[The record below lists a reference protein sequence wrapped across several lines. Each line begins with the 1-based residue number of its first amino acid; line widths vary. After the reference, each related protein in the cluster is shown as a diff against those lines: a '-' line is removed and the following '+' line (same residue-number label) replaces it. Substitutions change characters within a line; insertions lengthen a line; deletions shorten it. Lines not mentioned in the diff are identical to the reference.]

1 VGRPERDITGAVT
14 PLTEFARG
22 LRALR
27 QGAGLPSYRRL
38 SASTHYSPATLARAA
53 GGQVLPSLE
62 VTLAYVTACDG
73 DAAQWSAR
81 WARAAAWL
89 REQADASADSPADS
103 PVAAP
108 ALVTAPAG
116 SAGPAGPAGG
126 PAQLPPDTLDFT
138 GRQEQVSLLCGLL
151 GAEPARDR
159 PGVVAISA
167 VAGMGGIG
175 KTSLAVHVAH
185 RLTSRFPDGQL
196 YADLLGATRPAR
208 PADVLGRFL
217 RDLGDADEEIP
228 ADEPGRAARFRT
240 LLASRRMLIVL
251 DDAASL
257 AQVRL
262 LLPGSATCGVIIT
275 SRRTMAGLPGTALL
289 DLEALGESEAR
300 ALFGAIAGPRRAAA
314 EPEATAR
321 VLACC
326 AGLPLAVRIAAGR
339 LASRPGWSVAHLAAK
354 LTDERTRLAEL
365 TAGDLAVRASFAVS
379 YDALPPA
386 AGGGVGPAQ
395 VFRLLGLTEMTTIS
409 LNAVAALADAP
420 PAEVAAALETLADA
434 HLLQAPAPDRYR
446 LHDLLRSF
454 AAELARTED
463 GQARRD
469 QALGRLLDWYAGQV
483 AAAALAVEPRL
494 PASPMFEAAGPAMA
508 GSAQAID
515 WFEAELAS
523 LATVV
528 AQADVRGRP
537 DIVAAIAA
545 AMWAFFIR
553 APHWDEWL
561 SMTRAGVAAAR
572 QLGDDMVLCWLLT
585 SLGQA
590 YAGLGQFDAAEASMT
605 EALGL
610 RRQIGDRTGVGT
622 ALSSLGQLLTYQ
634 GRLTEA
640 LNHMQTALVIH
651 TAVSDRRLIG
661 SGHHNVGDLLMRL
674 NRHDEAL
681 DHMTQALTIWRKV
694 GDRYGEGLT
703 ETALAEICFGLDRF
717 EESAGH
723 YRRAESAMADTARDT
738 IEHADALYGLGSALA
753 ALGRGGPAREA
764 WQAAL
769 PILDQFTGPRA
780 ASLRVR
786 VADALA
792 RQHPGACLP

>member
-1 VGRPERDITGAVT
+1 
-14 PLTEFARG
+14 
-22 LRALR
+22 
-27 QGAGLPSYRRL
+27 
-38 SASTHYSPATLARAA
+38 
-53 GGQVLPSLE
+53 
-62 VTLAYVTACDG
+62 
-73 DAAQWSAR
+73 
-81 WARAAAWL
+81 
-89 REQADASADSPADS
+89 
-103 PVAAP
+103 
-108 ALVTAPAG
+108 
-116 SAGPAGPAGG
+116 
-126 PAQLPPDTLDFT
+126 
-138 GRQEQVSLLCGLL
+138 
-151 GAEPARDR
+151 
-159 PGVVAISA
+159 
-167 VAGMGGIG
+167 
-175 KTSLAVHVAH
+175 
-185 RLTSRFPDGQL
+185 
-196 YADLLGATRPAR
+196 
-208 PADVLGRFL
+208 
-217 RDLGDADEEIP
+217 
-228 ADEPGRAARFRT
+228 
-240 LLASRRMLIVL
+240 
-251 DDAASL
+251 
-257 AQVRL
+257 
-262 LLPGSATCGVIIT
+262 
-275 SRRTMAGLPGTALL
+275 
-289 DLEALGESEAR
+289 
-300 ALFGAIAGPRRAAA
+300 
-314 EPEATAR
+314 
-321 VLACC
+321 
-326 AGLPLAVRIAAGR
+326 
-339 LASRPGWSVAHLAAK
+339 
-354 LTDERTRLAEL
+354 
-365 TAGDLAVRASFAVS
+365 
-379 YDALPPA
+379 
-386 AGGGVGPAQ
+386 
-395 VFRLLGLTEMTTIS
+395 
-409 LNAVAALADAP
+409 
-420 PAEVAAALETLADA
+420 
-434 HLLQAPAPDRYR
+434 
-446 LHDLLRSF
+446 
-454 AAELARTED
+454 
-463 GQARRD
+463 
-469 QALGRLLDWYAGQV
+469 
-483 AAAALAVEPRL
+483 
-494 PASPMFEAAGPAMA
+494 MFEAAGPAMA

>member
-1 VGRPERDITGAVT
+1 VGRPERGITGDVT
-14 PLTEFARG
+14 PLTEFALG

-27 QGAGLPSYRRL
+27 RRAGQPSYRGL
-38 SASTHYSPATLARAA
+38 SAGTHYSPSTLARAA
-53 GGQVLPSLE
+53 SGQALPSLD
-62 VTLAYVTACDG
+62 VTLAYVTACG
-73 DAAQWSAR
+73 GAAAEWEATWTQVAASLREKAGPPAGASAR
-81 WARAAAWL
+81 AT
-89 REQADASADSPADS
+89 
-103 PVAAP
+103 AAP
-108 ALVTAPAG
+108 PSGPG
-116 SAGPAGPAGG
+116 SG
-126 PAQLPPDTLDFT
+126 PAQLPPDTADFT
-138 GRQEQVSLLCGLL
+138 GRQEQVELLCGLL
-151 GAEPARDR
+151 GAEPAADR
-159 PGVVAISA
+159 PGAVAISA

-175 KTSLAVHVAH
+175 KTALAVHVAH

-196 YADLLGATRPAR
+196 YADLLGATRPVR
-208 PADVLGRFL
+208 PAEVLGRFL
-217 RDLGDADEEIP
+217 RDLGLDDEEVP
-228 ADEPGRAARFRT
+228 ADEPERVARYRT

-251 DDAASL
+251 DDAADT
-257 AQVRL
+257 AQVHP
-262 LLPGSATCGVIIT
+262 LLPGTATSGVIIT
-275 SRRTMAGLPGTALL
+275 SRRSLAGLPGTALL
-289 DLEALGESEAR
+289 DLEVLGEGEAR
-300 ALFGAIAGPRRAAA
+300 DLFGAIAGRQRAEA
-314 EPEATAR
+314 EPEATGR
-321 VLACC
+321 VLASC
-326 AGLPLAVRIAAGR
+326 AGLPLAVRIAASR
-339 LASRPGWSVAHLAAK
+339 LASRPGWSVAHLAA
-354 LTDERTRLAEL
+354 LLAGQRDRLGEL
-365 TAGDLAVRASFAVS
+365 VAGDLAVRASFAVS

-420 PAEVAAALETLADA
+420 SAEVAAALETLADA

-463 GQARRD
+463 SQARRD
-469 QALGRLLDWYAGQV
+469 RTLGRLLDWYAGQV
-483 AAAALAVEPRL
+483 AATALAVEPRL
-494 PASPMFEAAGPAMA
+494 PASPLFEAAGPAMA
-508 GSAQAID
+508 GPAQAID

-561 SMTRAGVAAAR
+561 SMTRAGVTAAR

-674 NRHDEAL
+674 NRNDEAL
-681 DHMTQALTIWRKV
+681 DHMTQALTIWRSV

-703 ETALAEICFGLDRF
+703 ETALAQICFALGRF
-717 EESAGH
+717 VESAGH

-769 PILDQFTGPRA
+769 PILDRFTGPRA
-780 ASLRVR
+780 ASLRER
-786 VADALA
+786 LSAALA
-792 RQHPGACLP
+792 ARPS